1 MCYFIN
7 NLLTSSAH
15 AATLH
20 YTFPVCTRTSRN
32 SAFCVAAGFGGVG
45 VPAPGGG
52 EKPLPLAA
60 FVAPRVFG
68 LTSKRPNTAAT

>member
-45 VPAPGGG
+45 VPAPGGA
-52 EKPLPLAA
+52 KNHSRMLLSLLCA
-60 FVAPRVFG
+60 FLV
-68 LTSKRPNTAAT
+68 

>member
-1 MCYFIN
+1 MPLPSIIN
-7 NLLTSSAH
+7 FRLAR
-15 AATLH
+15 ADQE
-20 YTFPVCTRTSRN
+20 N

-60 FVAPRVFG
+60 FVASRVFG

>member
-20 YTFPVCTRTSRN
+20 YNFRLARADQEN

-45 VPAPGGG
+45 VPAPGGA
-52 EKPLPLAA
+52 KNHSRLLLSLLCA
-60 FVAPRVFG
+60 FLV
-68 LTSKRPNTAAT
+68 